1 MQAPCPRASPITSVR
16 FILAQIHQGQTMVS
30 WLVELLQGLGMDIS
44 KRQVVRILTAPNAA
58 FADEALR
65 AGLAH
70 GK

>member
-1 MQAPCPRASPITSVR
+1 
-16 FILAQIHQGQTMVS
+16 MVS